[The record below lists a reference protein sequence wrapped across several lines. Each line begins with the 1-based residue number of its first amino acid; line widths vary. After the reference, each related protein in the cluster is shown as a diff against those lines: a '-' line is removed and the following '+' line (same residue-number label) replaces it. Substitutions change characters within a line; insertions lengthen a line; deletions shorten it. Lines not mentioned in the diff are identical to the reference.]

1 MAAKTAYSPSVKG
14 KAALTLAGSNE
25 YHARIGLLL
34 KADPFRWRCLLALQ
48 SLQLP
53 QGYIGAGFLRNC
65 IWDSLLP
72 EHRSNFT
79 HSSPLNDI
87 DVIYFDVKDTSKETE
102 RLLETQL
109 SRRVPEANWQVR
121 NQARLHLKHGHAAY
135 KNCEEAVSYW
145 IERETCVAVR
155 LTDEGKCDILA
166 PYGIDANFSGTLSI
180 NPQYPRPSV
189 FRQRVNDKGWL
200 TLWPFLTLSG

>member
-14 KAALTLAGSNE
+14 RAALTLAGSNE

-87 DVIYFDVKDTSKETE
+87 DVIYFEILRGSNINTAIAVNVIHETM
-102 RLLETQL
+102 
-109 SRRVPEANWQVR
+109 V
-121 NQARLHLKHGHAAY
+121 
-135 KNCEEAVSYW
+135 
-145 IERETCVAVR
+145 
-155 LTDEGKCDILA
+155 
-166 PYGIDANFSGTLSI
+166 
-180 NPQYPRPSV
+180 PRPT
-189 FRQRVNDKGWL
+189 L
-200 TLWPFLTLSG
+200 TLIAYFISASGKLERFTIVQEDVEVVRVFASNL